1 MGRKPKT
8 NDTIVVTEFVPKDKR
23 AKVIKRTKDALEES
37 MLSRVLSSDTLA
49 QKIEAIRSI
58 NPYFY
63 LLTDMP
69 TAVTRPTERK
79 NDDPTN

>member
-1 MGRKPKT
+1 MTKDKMTKRQ
-8 NDTIVVTEFVPKDKR
+8 FVPKDKR
-23 AKVIKRTKDALEES
+23 AKVIKRTKDAIESS

-49 QKIEAIRSI
+49 EKIEAIRSI

-69 TAVTRPTERK
+69 TKRN
-79 NDDPTN
+79 NDETT

>member
-1 MGRKPKT
+1 MTKDKLT
-8 NDTIVVTEFVPKDKR
+8 KSQFVPKDKR
-23 AKVIKRTKDALEES
+23 AKVIKRTKDAIESS

-58 NPYFY
+58 NPLFY

-69 TAVTRPTERK
+69 TKRS
-79 NDDPTN
+79 DDETT

>member
-1 MGRKPKT
+1 MTKDKMTKRQ
-8 NDTIVVTEFVPKDKR
+8 FVPKDKR
-23 AKVIKRTKDALEES
+23 AKVIKRTKDAIESS

-58 NPYFY
+58 NPLFY

-69 TAVTRPTERK
+69 TKPTKE
-79 NDDPTN
+79 

>member
-1 MGRKPKT
+1 MTKDKLT
-8 NDTIVVTEFVPKDKR
+8 KSQFVPKDKR
-23 AKVIKRTKDALEES
+23 AKALGRAKDAIESS

-69 TAVTRPTERK
+69 TKRSN
-79 NDDPTN
+79 NDDTTN

>member
-1 MGRKPKT
+1 MTKRNKVATK
-8 NDTIVVTEFVPKDKR
+8 FVPKDKR

-69 TAVTRPTERK
+69 TKRSN
-79 NDDPTN
+79 NDETT